1 MCIRDRLHSGLSCCF
16 SCHLRCKWRGLTRA
30 LEAYGTSGLPG
41 NYIALRIRD
50 GNDRVIESGF
60 DVRSANS
67 NVLTFRTLDAVSY
80 THLHQLA
87 IVFDNLDFPI
97 ETAYLTVVALGV
109 EFGIHDVIVDK
120 LHYTNNSLQVVLHV
134 GNLYV

>member
-1 MCIRDRLHSGLSCCF
+1 M
-16 SCHLRCKWRGLTRA
+16 RA
-30 LEAYGTSGLPG
+30 FP
-41 NYIALRIRD
+41 
-50 GNDRVIESGF
+50 
-60 DVRSANS
+60 
-67 NVLTFRTLDAVSY
+67 
-80 THLHQLA
+80 HQLT
-87 IVFDNLDFPI
+87 IVLDNLDFPI

>member
-1 MCIRDRLHSGLSCCF
+1 MAWTYES
-16 SCHLRCKWRGLTRA
+16 

-67 NVLTFRTLDAVSY
+67 NVLTFRTLDAGADVFLAATSY
-80 THLHQLA
+80 TSTSSCRR
-87 IVFDNLDFPI
+87 F
-97 ETAYLTVVALGV
+97 AYEDPCGYERSCECADRERAG
-109 EFGIHDVIVDK
+109 HDDDADRDS
-120 LHYTNNSLQVVLHV
+120 NRSP
-134 GNLYV
+134 